1 MNIRKV
7 WRSQWLAL
15 CEAILQNRPFS
26 RLQPPQ
32 GELL

>member
-15 CEAILQNRPFS
+15 CEAILQGRPFS
-26 RLQPPQ
+26 RLQPVQ
-32 GELL
+32 GSLL

>member
-15 CEAILQNRPFS
+15 CEAILQPAF
-26 RLQPPQ
+26 QPVAATAR
-32 GELL
+32 